1 MQKAMFFED
10 AFKKGIL
17 GKVSDGYI
25 MSVSIP
31 DFENLERQN
40 DPIAIEMISYS
51 GVKSII
57 DVGSGVKFQAQGKK
71 MFCLLEPV
79 SYTESHVDPVNR
91 SASTTGHLPFRFSE
105 CDSFLTKDNKVR
117 VLLPRKAHD
126 CFDSFTVSFPH
137 KGDLCILYF
146 IFDKNID
153 GVVLPFIQEN
163 LQQIIQKTV
172 SLRGGDSK
180 TISDKFINI
189 VKQFKM
195 IPSRPDT
202 ESK

>member
-1 MQKAMFFED
+1 MQKAMFFEE

-17 GKVSDGYI
+17 DKVSDGYI
-25 MSVSIP
+25 MSVNVP
-31 DFENLERQN
+31 DFESIDRQN

-79 SYTESHVDPVNR
+79 SYTESHVDPVSR
-91 SASTTGHLPFRFSE
+91 STATTGHLPFRFSE
-105 CDSFLTKDNKVR
+105 CESFLTKDNKLR
-117 VLLPRKAHD
+117 ILIPKKAHD

-146 IFDKNID
+146 IFDKDID
-153 GVVLPFIQEN
+153 GVVLPFIRDN

-172 SLRGGDSK
+172 SLRGNDSK
-180 TISDKFINI
+180 IISDKFMSVVN
-189 VKQFKM
+189 QFKM
-195 IPSRPDT
+195 MPS
-202 ESK
+202 KAL